1 MLMETTDRSDYS
13 FLDLST
19 AIWDRIFII
28 APLIVVGTRE
38 GVQYDMAPKHMAF
51 PVGFGNYFG
60 FVCTPEHGTY
70 QNVRRTGEFTV
81 SFPLP
86 EDIVPVSISAT
97 SREELVSKYQDVISS
112 LPVVRAETMDVPV
125 LRDAYL
131 ILECSVFKVVD
142 GFGENS
148 IITGEITAAYV
159 KKDYRRVSDN
169 DAREQLIDHNLLAF
183 IAPDRFARISDTN
196 KFPFPKDFRK

>member
-1 MLMETTDRSDYS
+1 MEITDRSNYS

-19 AIWDRIFII
+19 AVWDRIFMV
-28 APLIVVGTRE
+28 APLVVVGTRE
-38 GVQYDMAPKHMAF
+38 GLQYDMAPKHMAF
-51 PVGFGNYFG
+51 PVGFENYFG
-60 FVCTPEHGTY
+60 FVCTPEHSTY
-70 QNVRRTGEFTV
+70 QNIRRTGEFTV

-97 SREELVSKYQDVISS
+97 SREELISKYRDVVSS
-112 LPVVRAETMDVPV
+112 LPVARAESLDVPV

-131 ILECSVFKVVD
+131 IFECSLFKIID

-159 KKDYRRVSDN
+159 KKEYRRVSDS
-169 DAREQLIDHNLLAF
+169 DAQEQLNEYNLLAF
-183 IAPDRFARISDTN
+183 IAPDRFARVSNTHR
-196 KFPFPKDFRK
+196 FPFPEDFRK

>member
-1 MLMETTDRSDYS
+1 METKDNSNYTS
-13 FLDLST
+13 LNLST
-19 AIWDRIFII
+19 AVWDRVFMV

-38 GVQYDMAPKHMAF
+38 GIQYDMAPKHMAF
-51 PVGFGNYFG
+51 PVGFENYFG

-70 QNVRRTGEFTV
+70 QNIRRTGEFTI

-86 EDIVPVSISAT
+86 DDVVPVSLSST
-97 SREELVSKYQDVISS
+97 SREELISKYHDVVRS
-112 LPVVRAETMDVPV
+112 LPVVKAETMDLPV

-131 ILECSVFKVVD
+131 VFECSAYKVVD

-159 KKDYRRVSDN
+159 KNDYRRVSDN
-169 DAREQLIDHNLLAF
+169 DAQGQLNEHNLLAF
-183 IAPDRFARISDTN
+183 IAPDRFARISETH
-196 KFPFPKDFRK
+196 KFPFPKNFRK